1 MGTDNSRIGDR
12 VKYNSDK
19 ITFEVGSPDEVTFES
34 NDIVWFGTTSPNQK
48 LDVETG
54 ARNVGASEVKFEDVG
69 GIYQY
74 SYPDQKLEKRSS
86 SYNLESSLMRIAEAL
101 ERIANVLEVER
112 CDI

>member
-34 NDIVWFGTTSPNQK
+34 NDIVWLGTTSPRQK
-48 LDVETG
+48 LEVEADADNAKAG
-54 ARNVGASEVKFEDVG
+54 EVKFEADG
-69 GIYQY
+69 KMYPFSI
-74 SYPDQKLEKRSS
+74 PDQKLEKRSS